1 MFTQKITLKPV
12 SPFSFD
18 LSAEIFSHGDKQI
31 RTYEEGKF
39 TQLIRV
45 DGKLIHIA
53 LTSKGTLDKPKL
65 QAELTSNEPL
75 TAANSKEAQK
85 IINLL
90 FSLDF
95 DPAPF
100 YKTAEKDPTM
110 AKITQ
115 KLCGLRSPTTPTVYE
130 ALVDS
135 IVEQQI
141 SLKVANSLE
150 RKIIKKF
157 GDTLNIQ
164 GTTYYEY
171 PAPQKIAQDTLEELR
186 SCGLSQ
192 RKTEYIHAISTLITE
207 GKLDLEKFKNYKNPD
222 EIIKEMDE
230 LKGIGVWT
238 AELTML
244 RSMQKWDALPADDLG
259 LRRTIANYYCNG
271 KKITSEE
278 ARKIAAPWGNWKGL
292 AAYYLVVAETLEIA
306 V

>member
-12 SPFSFD
+12 PPFSFD
-18 LSAEIFSHGDKQI
+18 LSANIFSHGDKQI
-31 RTYEEGKF
+31 RTYEDGKF

-53 LTSKGTLDKPKL
+53 LTSKGTLDKPEL
-65 QAELTSNEPL
+65 QAELTTNETL
-75 TAANSKEAQK
+75 GAAENKKVRK

-90 FSLDF
+90 FNLDF
-95 DPAPF
+95 DPTDF
-100 YKTAEKDPTM
+100 YKTAQKDPTM

-115 KLCGLRSPTTPTVYE
+115 KLCGLRSPTTQTVYE

-164 GTTYYEY
+164 DTTYYEY
-171 PAPQKIAQDTLEELR
+171 PTPQQIAEGTLEELR
-186 SCGLSQ
+186 NCGLSQ
-192 RKTEYIHAISTLITE
+192 RKTEYIHQISTLIAE

-271 KKITSEE
+271 KKITSVE
-278 ARKIAAPWGNWKGL
+278 ARKIAEAWGNWKGL